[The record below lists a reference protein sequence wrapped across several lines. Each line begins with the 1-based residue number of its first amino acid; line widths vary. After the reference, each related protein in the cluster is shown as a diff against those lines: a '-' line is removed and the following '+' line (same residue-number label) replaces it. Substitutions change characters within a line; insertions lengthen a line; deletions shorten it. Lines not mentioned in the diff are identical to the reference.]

1 MLQTCYSD
9 FYNKNFESEKL
20 YKGKDYSNNKK
31 IRLELDSLGFIKK
44 YIKKL
49 SHQM

>member
-9 FYNKNFESEKL
+9 FYNKILESEKL

-31 IRLELDSLGFIKK
+31 IRLELGSGVGFIK
-44 YIKKL
+44 I
-49 SHQM
+49 